1 MGISSYF
8 IFLNFATNFET
19 MQKFKNSIPISL
31 IYLRILIGIVL
42 LVISVLHIECSV
54 FIPVSLFTIGL
65 LSDVFDG
72 IIARRLGISSEYLRR
87 MDSAADQ
94 VFWVLVATS
103 VVITFPDFLKDH
115 WIKLVLLIAIESLT
129 YAVSYAKFGKEVATH
144 AISSKI
150 WTLIMF
156 ATLVQVMIIGN
167 SNVLF
172 EICFYTGILT
182 RIEIVVI
189 LLLLRNWTNDVPSVF
204 HAVRLRQVRVISR
217 NKLFNG

>member
-1 MGISSYF
+1 
-8 IFLNFATNFET
+8 

-115 WIKLVLLIAIESLT
+115 WIKLVLLIAIESLI

-204 HAVRLRQVRVISR
+204 HAVRLRQGRVISR

>member
-1 MGISSYF
+1 
-8 IFLNFATNFET
+8 

-204 HAVRLRQVRVISR
+204 HAVRLRQGRVISR
-217 NKLFNG
+217 NKFSTDNEFLFEILNLVVLSMDR

>member
-1 MGISSYF
+1 
-8 IFLNFATNFET
+8 

>member
-1 MGISSYF
+1 
-8 IFLNFATNFET
+8 

-115 WIKLVLLIAIESLT
+115 WIKLVLLIAIESLI